1 MDDKEQKRAAKKFV
15 EFWHGKGYEKGQTQ
29 SFWLSLLREVFGV
42 AEPEKVISFEDQIVL
57 KNTNFIDAYIPSTRV
72 LIEQKGSHIDLTKK
86 IKQSDGSML
95 TPYQQARRYIS
106 GLSYSTYPRWIVVC
120 NFTEFHVHDMERPD
134 APPEIINLEDLPD
147 ECHRLRFL
155 TRDQKELIAQE
166 KELSVQA
173 GELVGKIYDGLLQGY
188 IDPTSAESQ
197 HSLNILCVRLVFCL
211 YAEDAGIFGRKRMFH
226 DYVATYKDRPR
237 DVRRAILDLF
247 EVFDTPVDKRD
258 RYLDGELAAFPYVN
272 GSLFADAKSLEIPN
286 FSPEVISLLLNE
298 ASEGF
303 DWSKISPTI
312 FGAVFESTLNSAK
325 RRKGGMHYTSIEN
338 IHKVI
343 DPLFLDD
350 LKDELAQI
358 RIIKTLTTKTERLN
372 AFHDKL
378 ASLTFLDPACGSGN
392 FLTETYLSLRKL
404 ENEVIRIQSKGQAA
418 FNLEGLTPTK
428 ISLNQFYG
436 IEINDF
442 ACAVA
447 KTALWIA
454 ESQMLN
460 ETEDILGRN
469 LPFFPL
475 KTLTNIIEDNAL
487 RRDWE
492 EVIPKA
498 RLNYIIGNPPF
509 RGHQWRDASQDA
521 DMALV
526 FDGFDKYGKLDY
538 VLSWFKKSIDFI
550 EDRPIYCAFV
560 ATNSVVQGES
570 VATFWEPFFDKFNA
584 KINFAHT
591 SFVWESE
598 ADDPAGVNCV
608 IIGFSRKDSDKYIF
622 TEGEKIKVANIN
634 GYLLD
639 APNVFI
645 ENRSSRHI
653 DKFMPKMSKGSQPT
667 DGGGLLLTKDE
678 ADAFKKKYPEAK
690 AFVRQYMGAEELINK
705 KERFCLWLE
714 NASPKLIRN
723 NSFIKERL
731 GVVVKARRKSPTPS
745 VQKQA
750 ETPYLFTQ
758 IRQPDSNYLAVPEV
772 SSERRRYIPIA
783 YLDKEVIASSK
794 LYLIPE
800 ASLFVF
806 GILVSDIHMEWMRM
820 VAGRLEMR
828 YSYSPAVYMNFPF
841 PLMEDNAKAKRDIEK
856 TAQKILD
863 VRAKYSEC
871 SLADLYDSEVMKKDL
886 LEAHVKN
893 NEAVRKA
900 YKLSAKASVTE
911 ALGKIVELYLS
922 RRLHN
927 EQESTVDAAVHKV
940 IGKTAETVPDWLQE
954 LRQQCLD
961 GKLTPEE
968 LITQGKARLK
978 EEKKKAKAAE
988 KEDAKKAKETVAT

>member
-188 IDPTSAESQ
+188 IDPTSAGSQ

-258 RYLDGELAAFPYVN
+258 RYLDAELAAFPYVN
-272 GSLFADAKSLEIPN
+272 GSLFADAQSLEIPN

-303 DWSKISPTI
+303 DWSRISPTI
-312 FGAVFESTLNSAK
+312 FGAVFESTLNPVT

-358 RIIKTLTTKTERLN
+358 RAIKTLTTKNERLN

-404 ENEVIRIQSKGQAA
+404 ENEIIRIQSKGQTA

-475 KTLTNIIEDNAL
+475 KTLTNIVEDNAL
-487 RRDWE
+487 RNNWE
-492 EVIPKA
+492 NLIPKGK
-498 RLNYIIGNPPF
+498 LNFIIGNPPF
-509 RGHQWRDASQDA
+509 AGARLMTAENKSDVEHTFDEDWPNVGNLD
-521 DMALV
+521 LV
-526 FDGFDKYGKLDY
+526 TC
-538 VLSWFKKSIDFI
+538 WFKKAV
-550 EDRPIYCAFV
+550 EYMQGTTTRAALV
-560 ATNSVVQGES
+560 ATNSISQGEQ
-570 VATFWEPFFDKFNA
+570 VANLWKPLFENKDVQIDFAWRTFQWD
-584 KINFAHT
+584 
-591 SFVWESE
+591 SE
-598 ADDPAGVNCV
+598 ATSKAHVHVV
-608 IIGFSRKDSDKYIF
+608 IVGFSADVNARR
-622 TEGEKIKVANIN
+622 GKVVFSVNEPETQVKNIN
-634 GYLLD
+634 AYLLD
-639 APNVFI
+639 GPNCFV
-645 ENRSSRHI
+645 ESRKLPLCGVPEMGIGSKPI
-653 DKFMPKMSKGSQPT
+653 DDGNYLFQKEEMEEFVKKEPSSKGY
-667 DGGGLLLTKDE
+667 
-678 ADAFKKKYPEAK
+678 FKRWY
-690 AFVRQYMGAEELINK
+690 GAEEFIN
-705 KERFCLWLE
+705 RRPRYCLWLKDCP
-714 NASPKLIRN
+714 ASILRKMPNCMERVEAVKRFRLKSNSAGTRKL
-723 NSFIKERL
+723 
-731 GVVVKARRKSPTPS
+731 
-745 VQKQA
+745 A
-750 ETPYLFTQ
+750 ETPTRFHIENIPTSEYIL
-758 IRQPDSNYLAVPEV
+758 IPCH
-772 SSERRRYIPIA
+772 SSEKRRYIPFGFMSVDT
-783 YLDKEVIASSK
+783 LASNAV
-794 LYLIPE
+794 LMLQNAGVYH
-800 ASLFVF
+800 F
-806 GILVSDIHMEWMRM
+806 GILTSSVHMAWMRA

-828 YSYSPAVYMNFPF
+828 YRYSKDVVYNNFVWPVVD
-841 PLMEDNAKAKRDIEK
+841 EKTKAKIAK
-856 TAQKILD
+856 TAQDILD
-863 VRAKYSEC
+863 ARDNHPES
-871 SLADLYDSEVMKKDL
+871 SFADLYDDL
-886 LEAHVKN
+886 LMEPDLRKAHKANDKAVLEAYGLKADATESEIVAHLMQLYVEKVAEVN
-893 NEAVRKA
+893 KNEAMGAAVQK
-900 YKLSAKASVTE
+900 V
-911 ALGKIVELYLS
+911 LGK
-922 RRLHN
+922 
-927 EQESTVDAAVHKV
+927 K
-940 IGKTAETVPDWLQE
+940 AEAVPDWMQE
-954 LRQQCLD
+954 LRQLCLD
-961 GKLTPEE
+961 GRITPDE
-968 LITQGKARLK
+968 LIVQGKARIK

-988 KEDAKKAKETVAT
+988 KEAAKK